1 MSPKDLLNVFVAENR
16 PLPATALAVIED
28 GTLRIADELADLA
41 VRHGNEE
48 AAKIMSLIEACRNAA
63 EPSQMIERAVA
74 VFAEGL
80 ANRGAGKNVIAS
92 RKCDLRAI
100 LKAAAALGDLE
111 FEARGLQGMAKEA
124 RAAMKPAKTDEGS
137 AESVLPA
144 ETMSEDEKVAALA
157 DLLYRAKNM
166 AKQFEW
172 WEVEELIKT
181 ALNKVIN

>member
-1 MSPKDLLNVFVAENR
+1 MSPKDLLNDFVVENR

-41 VRHGNEE
+41 VRHGQEE
-48 AAKIMSLIEACRNAA
+48 AAKILSLIEACRNAVD
-63 EPSQMIERAVA
+63 PIHMIDRAVA

-80 ANRGAGKNVIAS
+80 ANRGAGKQVVAS

-100 LKAAAALGDLE
+100 LKAAAALDLE
-111 FEARGLQGMAKEA
+111 FEAKGLQGMAKEA
-124 RAAMKPAKTDEGS
+124 RAAMKPAKTDDGS

-157 DLLYRAKNM
+157 DLLSCAKNM